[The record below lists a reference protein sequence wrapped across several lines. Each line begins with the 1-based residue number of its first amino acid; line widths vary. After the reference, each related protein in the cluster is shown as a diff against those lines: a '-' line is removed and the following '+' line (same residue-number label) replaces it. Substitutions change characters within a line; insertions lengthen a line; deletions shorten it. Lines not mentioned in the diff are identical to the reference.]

1 MNESD
6 INSSGQLS
14 EYHTDETIELGKTG
28 STQTMP
34 LNKSDINKD
43 DISENTLAKYEKL
56 KSIIK
61 DCGKI
66 AIAFSGGLTRHF

>member
-1 MNESD
+1 MNKSD

-14 EYHTDETIELGKTG
+14 EYHTDETIELDKTG
-28 STQTMP
+28 SAQIMS

-61 DCGKI
+61 DCGK
-66 AIAFSGGLTRHF
+66 